1 MLKALELP
9 EGSYKKKVNTFL
21 KESSALFSINKAN
34 IFDLIKSDKNRDDE
48 AKKEDIKFLR
58 LCLRGDMV
66 KFGNMDNKFC
76 ENAHRAQEKIIKIS
90 EKIQRHRDKKKKK
103 EISYL
108 ESDFSSTDSD
118 NQTECDELYLPSAK
132 SRKNRKGFRVT
143 SKFAFS

>member
-1 MLKALELP
+1 M
-9 EGSYKKKVNTFL
+9 NTFL
-21 KESSALFSINKAN
+21 KESSALFSINKTN

-76 ENAHRAQEKIIKIS
+76 ENAHRAQEKIIKMS
-90 EKIQRHRDKKKKK
+90 EKILRHRDINKKK

-108 ESDFSSTDSD
+108 ESDFSNTDSD
-118 NQTECDELYLPSAK
+118 NQTETNYIYLQLK